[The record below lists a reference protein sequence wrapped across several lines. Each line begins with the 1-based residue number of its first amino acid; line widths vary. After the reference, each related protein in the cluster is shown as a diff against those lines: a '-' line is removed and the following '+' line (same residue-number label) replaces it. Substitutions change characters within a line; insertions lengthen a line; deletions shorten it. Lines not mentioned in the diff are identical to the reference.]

1 MLVFLSSDTP
11 KNIIS
16 ALEGNGA
23 RVIPLPPFSA
33 LQKPVASHAD
43 MLLLACGKTL
53 FVHKDYPLPREPLFC
68 TFDKVVSV
76 NEPISSKYP
85 NDILLNIA
93 IVGDN
98 VFANTQFASKT
109 ALDFLAGQGKKI
121 CHVKQGYTHCST
133 CIVGD
138 NAIITS
144 DIGISNAAKSAGV
157 DTLLISSG
165 HISLPGYD
173 YGFIGGASGS
183 DRNNIYFCGSLSYHP
198 DGISIQSFCQ
208 KHGKT
213 VVELS
218 NSPLVDIGGIL
229 LVE

>member
-1 MLVFLSSDTP
+1 MLAFLSSDTP

-23 RVIPLPPFSA
+23 RVIPLPPFPA
-33 LQKPVASHAD
+33 LQAPVASHTD
-43 MLLLACGKTL
+43 MLLLACGKTV

-76 NEPISSKYP
+76 NEPISSEYP

-93 IVGDN
+93 IVGKN
-98 VFANTQFASKT
+98 VFANTKFASRT
-109 ALDFLAGQGKKI
+109 ALNYLSEQGKTI

-157 DTLLISSG
+157 DTLLISAG
-165 HISLPGYD
+165 HITLPGYD
-173 YGFIGGASGS
+173 HGFIGGATGT
-183 DRNNIYFCGSLSYHP
+183 DEHNVYFCGSLSHHP
-198 DGISIQSFCQ
+198 DGESIRSFCES
-208 KHGKT
+208 HGKT